1 MAHLTFRK
9 IGYIFTLAL
18 AGAAVLV
25 AASPSQDKAQPK
37 KKVRIAIADPAEAA
51 KDPDF
56 AVQGEYEGV
65 IKDADGKAEH
75 KCGAHVVARGNGQFM
90 VKLYRGGLPGAGWDQ
105 KNTLTANAQRS
116 GQEVVIENKGLSGR
130 IAEGV
135 LSIRGTELGQGKLK
149 KVQRASPTLGAAPPA
164 GAVVLFAKEGDET
177 RWVRG
182 KLLSLSDGKFL
193 TVSQTGSIRSKEKF
207 GAFTAHI
214 EFRLAWM
221 PNSTGQGR
229 SNSGVYLQ
237 DRYECQI
244 LDSFGLSGEN
254 NECGGFYTQHKPK
267 VNMCLPPLVWQTYD
281 IDFTPAV
288 FDSAGKKI
296 KNARATVRH
305 NGVVIHDDV
314 ELPRETPGGQKE
326 APTPGPLQLQD
337 HGDPL
342 VFRNI
347 WVVPKN

>member
-1 MAHLTFRK
+1 MLHLTFRK
-9 IGYIFTLAL
+9 IGYIFTVTCI
-18 AGAAVLV
+18 GAIACVGASV
-25 AASPSQDKAQPK
+25 AQEKAQPK

-56 AVQGEYEGV
+56 AIQGEYEG
-65 IKDADGKAEH
+65 IIRDSQGNAEH
-75 KCGAHVVARGNGQFM
+75 KYGAHVVARGGGQFM

-105 KNTLTANAQRS
+105 KNTHTANAQRS
-116 GQEVVIENKGLSGR
+116 GQEVVIEGKGVSGS
-130 IAEGV
+130 IVAGV
-135 LSIRGTELGQGKLK
+135 LTVRSAEWGDGQLK
-149 KVQRASPTLGAAPPA
+149 KVQRVSPTLGAAPPA

-177 RWVRG
+177 RWDRG

-267 VNMCLPPLVWQTYD
+267 VNMCLPPLTWQTYD